1 MKRQSGAYIIDV
13 ALWKEIR
20 SRAVAAQK
28 LGEAFE
34 HVIKSS
40 IPFWFKEFLDHRERD
55 PHLAGTSPPFLS
67 RAAVCTLLVL
77 RALLSA
83 VGRACATVVF
93 ASPAPSPACVLCESE
108 WLESRECLCLCVCVL
123 CETNTRHRRQ
133 TRRCTKFENYR
144 GEYDKA

>member
-1 MKRQSGAYIIDV
+1 M
-13 ALWKEIR
+13 
-20 SRAVAAQK
+20 AVAAQK

-40 IPFWFKEFLDHRERD
+40 ILFWFKEFLDHRERD

-67 RAAVCTLLVL
+67 RAAVCTLLVTPQMADMISQL
-77 RALLSA
+77 TWVVAEGKMRWRTALLSA

-108 WLESRECLCLCVCVL
+108 WLESRECLCLCVCEL
-123 CETNTRHRRQ
+123 CETLDT
-133 TRRCTKFENYR
+133 
-144 GEYDKA
+144 DP